1 MKRRKLKSRFP
12 RLRSA
17 HEPAAWRM
25 NHRPMTPRTHFRDS
39 RWRTAALAVAALT
52 CWTGCTDNPFAA
64 APPQF
69 RSNLVDMKMQ
79 GVNPNPELE
88 MTAPETAPTAK
99 PADAE
104 AAAKLVED
112 LYGLQ
117 LADARGG
124 ALVKQVAAD
133 KPASGA
139 GVLPGDV
146 IQKVIIG
153 DSKYSVGDRDDAVEY
168 LLSKVTW
175 GEGVKLAIFRDQKQQ
190 IADLLLALFGTPDQP
205 DPAQLDPFRDPNGK
219 LFEEKGAR
227 PRLVEMYGFNLDHLE
242 TSAGRVHEKFGR
254 QYGLYRLH
262 CAHCHGITGDGA
274 GPTASFLNPYPR
286 DYRQGK
292 FKFKSTAGA
301 EKPTRADLMRVLTE
315 GIPGTAMP
323 SFRVLPE
330 NEREALVEY
339 VEYLSVRG
347 ETEIKLIEFAAGGMP
362 LPSPAA
368 LVANLPDE
376 DGNAPEVTEENVV
389 SNVLLTWRGAEQQI
403 VSPAKPPEDFVKWVT
418 YVPSNLRDAKAPAPE
433 LSSDENAR
441 REASL
446 KRGRELF
453 YSDVASCYKCHG
465 DSQLGDGQ
473 DTDYD
478 AWFTWRKNLN
488 ELSDAAER
496 NKLIDEYR
504 TLGALPPRTAKPRDL
519 RMGVYRGGRRPLDIY
534 RKITSGINGTPM
546 PALKPTEPTA
556 DAPVDPAKAATP
568 EDVWHLVHYVMSL
581 PYEPLSQP
589 PKELEQMLKE
599 GWQRSPQPEEK
610 QHHADKEHHPRS

>member
-1 MKRRKLKSRFP
+1 MTQRDLYRERRPWTAGSVG
-12 RLRSA
+12 
-17 HEPAAWRM
+17 AAVALAW
-25 NHRPMTPRTHFRDS
+25 
-39 RWRTAALAVAALT
+39 AALV
-52 CWTGCTDNPFAA
+52 CSTGCSRNPFAA
-64 APPQF
+64 DPPQF
-69 RSNLVDMKMQ
+69 RPNLVDMKMQ
-79 GVNPNPELE
+79 GVNSNPELA
-88 MTAPETAPTAK
+88 MTAPEKAPAQQ
-99 PADAE
+99 PADAA
-104 AAAKLVED
+104 AAAKLVEE

-117 LADARGG
+117 LTDARNG
-124 ALVKQVAAD
+124 ALVQQVAED
-133 KPASGA
+133 KPAGGA

-146 IQKVIIG
+146 IQKIIVG
-153 DSKYSVGDRDDAVEY
+153 ETKYSVGDQERAVDY
-168 LLSKVTW
+168 LLSKVAW
-175 GEGVKLAIFRDQKQQ
+175 GEEVKLVVFRDQQQQ
-190 IADLLLALFGTPDQP
+190 IANVLLALFGTPDQP
-205 DPAQLDPFRDPNGK
+205 DPADLDPFRNKSSQLYD
-219 LFEEKGAR
+219 EKNSR
-227 PRLVEMYGFNLDHLE
+227 PSLVEMYGFNLDHLE

-301 EKPTRADLMRVLTE
+301 EKPTREDLMRVLTE

-330 NEREALVEY
+330 DERAALVEY
-339 VEYLSVRG
+339 VQYLSVRG
-347 ETEIKLIEFAAGGMP
+347 ETEIKLIEFAAGGLP

-376 DGNAPEVTEENVV
+376 DGNAPDVTEENVV
-389 SNVLLTWRGAEQQI
+389 ANVLLTWHNAQQQI

-418 YVPSNLRDAKAPAPE
+418 YVPSNLRTAKSPAPE

-496 NKLIDEYR
+496 NKLIDEYLA
-504 TLGALPPRTAKPRDL
+504 LGALPPRTAKPRDL
-519 RMGVYRGGRRPLDIY
+519 RVGVYRGGRRPLDIY
-534 RKITSGINGTPM
+534 RKITGGINGTPM
-546 PALKPTEPTA
+546 PGLKPTEPTA

-568 EDVWHLVHYVMSL
+568 EDVWHLVHYVLSL

-589 PKELEQMLKE
+589 PKELEQMLQE
-599 GWQRSPQPEEK
+599 GWQRSRQPTDK
-610 QHHADKEHHPRS
+610 QHHTGKEHDPRS

>member
-1 MKRRKLKSRFP
+1 M
-12 RLRSA
+12 
-17 HEPAAWRM
+17 
-25 NHRPMTPRTHFRDS
+25 
-39 RWRTAALAVAALT
+39 
-52 CWTGCTDNPFAA
+52 CWTGCSQNPFAA

-79 GVNPNPELE
+79 GVNSKPELE
-88 MTAPETAPTAK
+88 MIAPETAPKA
-99 PADAE
+99 PADAD
-104 AAAKLVED
+104 AGAKLVAE

-117 LADARGG
+117 LASARNG
-124 ALVKQVAAD
+124 ALVEQVDAD

-146 IQKVIIG
+146 IQKITVG
-153 DSKYSVGDRDDAVEY
+153 DSTYSVGDRDDAVEY
-168 LLSKVTW
+168 LLTKVTW
-175 GEGVKLAIFRDQKQQ
+175 GEGVKLAIYRDQKQQ
-190 IADLLLALFGTPDQP
+190 IADVLLALFGTPDHP
-205 DPAQLDPFRDPNGK
+205 DPAELDPFRDKDGK
-219 LFEEKGAR
+219 LFEEKRTR
-227 PRLVEMYGFNLDHLE
+227 PSLVEMYGFNLDYLE
-242 TSAGRVHEKFGR
+242 ASAGRVQEKFGR
-254 QYGLYRLH
+254 QVGLYRLH

-301 EKPTRADLMRVLTE
+301 EKPTHADLMRILTE

-330 NEREALVEY
+330 NERAALVQY
-339 VEYLSVRG
+339 VQYLSVRG
-347 ETEIKLIEFAAGGMP
+347 ETEIKLIEFAAGGLP
-362 LPSPAA
+362 LPSPAT

-376 DGNAPEVTEENVV
+376 DGNAPDVTEENVV
-389 SNVLLTWRGAEQQI
+389 SNVLLTWRGADQQI
-403 VSPAKPPEDFVKWVT
+403 VAPVKPPEDFVKWVT
-418 YVPSNLRDAKAPAPE
+418 YVPSNLRESKTPVPE
-433 LSSDENAR
+433 LSSDDNAR

-488 ELSDAAER
+488 EVSDVAER
-496 NKLIDEYR
+496 NKLIDEYLA
-504 TLGALPPRTAKPRDL
+504 LGALPPRTAKPRDL
-519 RMGVYRGGRRPLDIY
+519 RVGVYRGGRRPLDIY
-534 RKITSGINGTPM
+534 RKINSGINGTPM
-546 PALKPTEPTA
+546 PGLKPTEATP

-568 EDVWHLVHYVMSL
+568 EDLWHLVHYVLSL

-589 PKELEQMLKE
+589 PEDLERKLRE
-599 GWQRSPQPEEK
+599 GWDHKPPPQEMQ
-610 QHHADKEHHPRS
+610 QHAGKEHEKRS